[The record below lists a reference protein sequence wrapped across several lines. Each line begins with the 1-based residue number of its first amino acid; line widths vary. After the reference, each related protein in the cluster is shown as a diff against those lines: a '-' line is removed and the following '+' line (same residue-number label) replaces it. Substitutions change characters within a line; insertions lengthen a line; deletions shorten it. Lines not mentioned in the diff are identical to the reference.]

1 MMISYFLL
9 FIVLFFWLAF
19 WSAQAGRSMASINL
33 ELDTWQDG
41 FKNGHRVPE
50 LVVALTIGSIGTWG
64 QYQIFDGLSAW
75 WLPLILLGM
84 TAVSFAGK
92 ESATV
97 GYLRHKG
104 SIKDANGDGVVDNK
118 DARKNTLQPLNA
130 WLSGLFGWKNGDE
143 GYSWVWAFTK
153 GFITTMPVF
162 CIGAITQPIGREI
175 ASHAKGR
182 LPWDSNFW
190 MEYFGDGFGYSSA
203 CLLYII
209 LINCLR

>member
-1 MMISYFLL
+1 MFYILL
-9 FIVLFFWLAF
+9 FIVLFIWLAA

-50 LVVALTIGSIGTWG
+50 LIIALTIGSIGTWG
-64 QYQIFDGLSAW
+64 TYEMFEDMSAW
-75 WLPLILLGM
+75 WIPLIFTAM

-143 GYSWVWAFTK
+143 GYSWVWGFTK
-153 GFITTMPVF
+153 GAITTAPLF
-162 CIGAITQPIGREI
+162 SIGAITQPIGREI
-175 ASHAKGR
+175 ASHAEDR
-182 LPWDSNFW
+182 LPFDSNFW
-190 MEYFGDGFGYSSA
+190 MEYFGDGFGYSVA
-203 CLLYII
+203 TILFII
-209 LINCLR
+209 LVRQF